1 MCASGVGEYNS
12 VHNEIITVSCERS
25 AGWVRIISLRE
36 NYSLLRQASSMVTT
50 RCDAE
55 NLLFLAT
62 HCDRLRSS
70 FIYPHSLYING
81 SNRVAPGETIRC
93 PRFVLRHKVANTPS
107 IALTQYR
114 LCLVLAVV
122 LGLTQNLHFTANG
135 RQSHITILNTFYN
148 SFLL

>member
-1 MCASGVGEYNS
+1 MCASEVGEYNS

-25 AGWVRIISLRE
+25 AGSVRRFSLRE
-36 NYSLLRQASSMVTT
+36 NYSLYILRQASSMVTT
-50 RCDAE
+50 RCYAE

-93 PRFVLRHKVANTPS
+93 PRFVLRHKVTNTPYITS

-122 LGLTQNLHFTANG
+122 LGLTQKLHFTANG
-135 RQSHITILNTFYN
+135 WFM
-148 SFLL
+148 